1 MQKKTTKEIL
11 EYYHQQIWTNR
22 DMVQI
27 FLAGIGI
34 GISIG
39 FLIIFWFL

>member
-1 MQKKTTKEIL
+1 MKTTKEIL

-22 DMVQI
+22 DMIQV
-27 FLAGIGI
+27 FLAGIGF

-39 FLIIFWFL
+39 FLIIFMLL